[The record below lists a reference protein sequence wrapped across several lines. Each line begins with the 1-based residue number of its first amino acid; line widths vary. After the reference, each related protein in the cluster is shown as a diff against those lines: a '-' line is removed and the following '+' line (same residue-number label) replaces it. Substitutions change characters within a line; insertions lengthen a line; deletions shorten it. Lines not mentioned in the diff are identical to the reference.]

1 MIFRRSWAA
10 AAKSFA
16 RFLIEVSCE
25 IVTSL
30 TTSRTPL
37 ISHAS
42 LVAVIFCSCVGTIP
56 VSKTAPSF
64 TVIETPCTKSTSSL
78 RNLSA
83 SFVLMTPSAT
93 DVEKP
98 FSVEEAATAA
108 VPTPTRAGA
117 HALSAKLRL
126 IKSAE
131 MI

>member
-1 MIFRRSWAA
+1 
-10 AAKSFA
+10 
-16 RFLIEVSCE
+16 
-25 IVTSL
+25 
-30 TTSRTPL
+30 
-37 ISHAS
+37 
-42 LVAVIFCSCVGTIP
+42 
-56 VSKTAPSF
+56 
-64 TVIETPCTKSTSSL
+64 
-78 RNLSA
+78 
-83 SFVLMTPSAT
+83 MTPSAT